1 MSEKYK
7 MPDNIGKIIQ
17 AKIPE
22 IKKDFADMGNNTYSI
37 VNKAIIS
44 MQENIDDKL
53 CEYIREVAMDN
64 GIDTVYVMD
73 KKFIAEAIKHHS
85 PMLVDRY
92 THEIQLERPGDFGLQ
107 DTPICPNC
115 KETLKFWHQKFCEK
129 CGQHISW
136 ENCDGYHF
144 KDRKSIF
151 DDMKRLEDI

>member
-1 MSEKYK
+1 MSEKYEPPK
-7 MPDNIGKIIQ
+7 NIGKLIQ
-17 AKIPE
+17 GKLPE
-22 IKKDFADMGNNTYSI
+22 IKKDYDLMGNEVYSI
-37 VNKAIIS
+37 VDKALIS

-73 KKFIAEAIKHHS
+73 KKFIAEANKHHS